1 MKSSPG
7 KSEFFK
13 SDDVNVGSDQGASKV
28 VISFGETDQSTS
40 ILSSQ
45 VELTISSKQIKRNH
59 FNFW

>member
-1 MKSSPG
+1 MCYNFQTSEESEHSFTVMKSSPG

-40 ILSSQ
+40 S
-45 VELTISSKQIKRNH
+45 
-59 FNFW
+59 